1 MMLEVNDISTYYGDA
16 RALFGVSLKIEQ
28 GEVITLLGRNG
39 MGKTATIHSIMGI
52 TPARSGEIRFRGKD
66 TRSLPSYRISQLGIG
81 LVPEG
86 RQIFPNLTVRENLLA
101 TARASSSTSSKS
113 VDQQWTYERVVQ
125 LFPIL
130 AERAGFMGNLLSGGE
145 QQMLAVGR
153 ALLTNPDLLLLD
165 DATEGLAPL
174 IRGQIW
180 ESLAALKREG
190 ISMLVVDKNVKDLF
204 PLADRHYV
212 VESGHVVWSGGSREL
227 QNDAELQ
234 NRYLGV

>member
-1 MMLEVNDISTYYGDA
+1 MLEVNDISTYYGDA
-16 RALFGVSLKIEQ
+16 RALFGVSLTIEQ

-39 MGKTATIHSIMGI
+39 MGKTTTIHSIMGI
-52 TPARSGEIRFRGKD
+52 TPARSGEIRFRGSD
-66 TRSLPSYRISQLGIG
+66 TSSLPSYRISQLGIG

-101 TARASSSTSSKS
+101 TARASGSASSKS
-113 VDQQWTYERVVQ
+113 ADQQWTYERVVK

-174 IRGQIW
+174 VRGQIW
-180 ESLAALKREG
+180 ESLAALKDEG

-212 VESGHVVWSGGSREL
+212 VESGHVVWKGSSQEL
-227 QNDAELQ
+227 QSDPELQ

>member
-1 MMLEVNDISTYYGDA
+1 MLEVNDISTYYGDA
-16 RALFGVSLKIEQ
+16 RALFGVSLTIEQ
-28 GEVITLLGRNG
+28 GEVVTLLGRNG
-39 MGKTATIHSIMGI
+39 MGKTTTIHSIMGI
-52 TPARSGEIRFRGKD
+52 TPARSGEILFRGKS
-66 TRSLPSYRISQLGIG
+66 TRKLPSYRISQLGIG

-101 TARASSSTSSKS
+101 TARSSSSQGATANSNE
-113 VDQQWTYERVVQ
+113 WTYERVVQ

-130 AERAGFMGNLLSGGE
+130 EERAGFMGNLLSGGE

-180 ESLAALKREG
+180 ESIAALKNEG
-190 ISMLVVDKNVKDLF
+190 ISMLVVDKNVKDLL

-212 VESGHVVWSGGSREL
+212 VESGRVVWSGASQEL
-227 QNDAELQ
+227 QSNAELQ
-234 NRYLGV
+234 SRYLGV